1 MSFSFFN
8 EKAPGTEVSN
18 MNDSQMSKQEVFVCP
33 KEMNTLILQDTF
45 ATLQSMVLK
54 HLFQAET
61 FNNPKNHA
69 TF

>member
-1 MSFSFFN
+1 
-8 EKAPGTEVSN
+8 

-33 KEMNTLILQDTF
+33 KETNTLILQDAF
-45 ATLQSMVLK
+45 AVLQSVVLK
-54 HLFQAET
+54 HLVQAET